1 MAQFQ
6 VLGSAASPFVRK
18 VLVMVKEAGMTDVV
32 FETVKASPMGGDA
45 HLNAANPSGRI
56 PVLLREGDSPIFD
69 SRVITR
75 FLDQHAQAGLYPES
89 RLWEVLTTEAAAD
102 GMIEA
107 VVAMVYEKRFRPE
120 THWYEPWYEGQ
131 WAKVERALDYFETQ
145 VPSFDQALD
154 MGQIAV
160 GAGLGY
166 LDFRQGQFDW
176 RATRPNLTAFFDR
189 LSVRPSFK
197 DTFPVG

>member
-107 VVAMVYEKRFRPE
+107 VVGDLTPGDMKRMNYTEKDKHTLGFSII
-120 THWYEPWYEGQ
+120 
-131 WAKVERALDYFETQ
+131 ALPFSE
-145 VPSFDQALD
+145 L
-154 MGQIAV
+154 
-160 GAGLGY
+160 
-166 LDFRQGQFDW
+166 
-176 RATRPNLTAFFDR
+176 
-189 LSVRPSFK
+189 
-197 DTFPVG
+197 